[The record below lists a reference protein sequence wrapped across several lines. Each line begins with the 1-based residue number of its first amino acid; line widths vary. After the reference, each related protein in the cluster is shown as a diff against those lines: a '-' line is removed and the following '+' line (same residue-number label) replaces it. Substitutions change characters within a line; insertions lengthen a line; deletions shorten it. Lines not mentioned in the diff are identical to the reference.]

1 MDNLNTLTPREKA
14 VLATRFFKLLSEK
27 NSDAERTSQS
37 LAIVTRNA
45 ELYYRKM
52 IQGGTATWNIRDK
65 HMMDTLTRLMEF
77 HDKDSAKS
85 IVWAH
90 NTHIDD
96 ARNTDMAQANMV
108 NLGQL
113 LRQQAG
119 QERALLVG
127 FGTYSGTV
135 IASREWGERMEK
147 MNVPSCR
154 TRKLG

>member
-1 MDNLNTLTPREKA
+1 MLIDLHTKA
-14 VLATRFFKLLSEK
+14 SQYKSDGLAKTEAYF
-27 NSDAERTSQS
+27 NAEQN
-37 LAIVTRNA
+37 AIVTRNA